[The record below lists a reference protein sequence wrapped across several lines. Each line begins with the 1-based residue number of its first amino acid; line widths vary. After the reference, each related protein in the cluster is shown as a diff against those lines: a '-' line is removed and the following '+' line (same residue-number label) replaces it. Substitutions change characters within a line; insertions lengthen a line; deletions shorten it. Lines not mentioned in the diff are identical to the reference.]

1 MVESGWAIGRLAN
14 ALTGP
19 LGTPYRSQ
27 QSVSRDGWT
36 FSCPAAGGRLRLG
49 ASCQYRGA
57 AMGGVLAARGGAC
70 RALDD
75 PASRALSQPAARHHR
90 GPHLRTRMA
99 TRLRQVAAVALLGRR
114 DRPPRP

>member
-1 MVESGWAIGRLAN
+1 LGDRAPGTC
-14 ALTGP
+14 LTGP

-36 FSCPAAGGRLRLG
+36 FSCPAAGGWFRLG

-57 AMGGVLAARGGAC
+57 AVGGFLAACGGAC
-70 RALDD
+70 RDLDD
-75 PASRALSQPAARHHR
+75 PARRTLSPPAARYHR

-99 TRLRQVAAVALLGRR
+99 NRLRQVAALALVARG
-114 DRPPRP
+114 DRPPRL